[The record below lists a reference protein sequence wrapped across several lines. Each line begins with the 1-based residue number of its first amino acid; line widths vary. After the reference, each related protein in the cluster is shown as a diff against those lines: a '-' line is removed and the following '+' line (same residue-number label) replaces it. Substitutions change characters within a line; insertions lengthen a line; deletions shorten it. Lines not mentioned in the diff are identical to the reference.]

1 MSSIKFSVFFIL
13 VIFLSFGINT
23 SSKISNFSSNTKRK
37 LVENLDSVAICL
49 DAKSK
54 IYLDFNLDKKSKKE
68 YIENIELIKKVEDDE
83 AYSFVFLVKSLR
95 NIGDFKKYY

>member
-13 VIFLSFGINT
+13 VIFLSFGIST

-54 IYLDFNLDKKSKKE
+54 IYHYYSSGKQISFDKHINDGNAVSCFFNFRNQL
-68 YIENIELIKKVEDDE
+68 LI
-83 AYSFVFLVKSLR
+83 S
-95 NIGDFKKYY
+95 